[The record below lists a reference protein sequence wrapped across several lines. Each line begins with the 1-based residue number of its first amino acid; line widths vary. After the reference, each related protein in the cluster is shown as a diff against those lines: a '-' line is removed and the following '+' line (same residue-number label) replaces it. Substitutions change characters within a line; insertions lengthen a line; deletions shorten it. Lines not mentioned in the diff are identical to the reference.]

1 MADSVLGLDVG
12 DFPLASVAAP
22 QGQEAASPLNFA
34 ASLRLVSI
42 MPPASPAVDEWYYV
56 GTRVSRSGVDAATR
70 ASGRSLKAEA
80 NFRFGSR
87 GDIQLGGEACAAGS
101 RIPPFRSTTLCTRR
115 IAPAYFFNRA

>member
-1 MADSVLGLDVG
+1 MANSALGLDLG
-12 DFPLASVAAP
+12 DGCVPARIRCGDQ

-56 GTRVSRSGVDAATR
+56 GTR

-80 NFRFGSR
+80 NFRFGSQPEVSDGHENVRFR
-87 GDIQLGGEACAAGS
+87 GYCALESA
-101 RIPPFRSTTLCTRR
+101 
-115 IAPAYFFNRA
+115 